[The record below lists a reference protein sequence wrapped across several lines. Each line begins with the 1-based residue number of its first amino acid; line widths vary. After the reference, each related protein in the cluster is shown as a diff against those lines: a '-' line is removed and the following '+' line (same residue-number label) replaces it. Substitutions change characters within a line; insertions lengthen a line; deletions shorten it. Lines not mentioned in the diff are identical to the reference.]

1 MVSNSPSE
9 PSNLVSKS
17 TNQLN
22 STEKDKTT
30 NAIPRKGASPSDVAS
45 GHISQTRNPKTDT
58 TDDLCE
64 QLRNDEETHSNHN
77 GYSFEDEQSYDI
89 CGGNN
94 QISEYDEDE
103 HYDDSADN
111 YGGGIR
117 ERSLL
122 CPILEEDG
130 ESTAS
135 TSSLAASSLTNSM
148 TRPKYV
154 ASVSKY
160 DEPSSQQNDN
170 ENERNKV
177 IPQEN
182 CELLNTENASVAA
195 GEVQDGHYFI
205 RMLENEIF
213 KFEELI
219 CDFEDLG
226 EIDSLSNTSCTD
238 GSTIST
244 SIPED
249 VRDSILAAVGK
260 AKLLMSQKMVQFRG
274 LCDKNIAAMDPNAE
288 PDPYVPTPDDLAG
301 FWDMVYIQVEHIHFL
316 FAELRELRS
325 NGWKRPEP
333 VSKKTAEPSS
343 ISPSKRGVSV
353 TKKKKPIRP
362 SSARVPGKKPESTN
376 GNDDPNASNESG
388 TNKEEA
394 SNKKSEAAK
403 ARDEARKK
411 MMAERKKKMLE
422 LKQKAKD
429 GGADNKQNDDTFVV
443 I

>member
-1 MVSNSPSE
+1 M
-9 PSNLVSKS
+9 SKS

-45 GHISQTRNPKTDT
+45 GNISQTRNPKTDT
-58 TDDLCE
+58 SDDLCE

-160 DEPSSQQNDN
+160 DESSAQQNDN
-170 ENERNKV
+170 ENERNNR
-177 IPQEN
+177 I
-182 CELLNTENASVAA
+182 AA
-195 GEVQDGHYFI
+195 GPRTRSDI
-205 RMLENEIF
+205 R
-213 KFEELI
+213 
-219 CDFEDLG
+219 
-226 EIDSLSNTSCTD
+226 
-238 GSTIST
+238 
-244 SIPED
+244 
-249 VRDSILAAVGK
+249 
-260 AKLLMSQKMVQFRG
+260 LL
-274 LCDKNIAAMDPNAE
+274 
-288 PDPYVPTPDDLAG
+288 
-301 FWDMVYIQVEHIHFL
+301 
-316 FAELRELRS
+316 
-325 NGWKRPEP
+325 
-333 VSKKTAEPSS
+333 
-343 ISPSKRGVSV
+343 
-353 TKKKKPIRP
+353 
-362 SSARVPGKKPESTN
+362 
-376 GNDDPNASNESG
+376 
-388 TNKEEA
+388 
-394 SNKKSEAAK
+394 
-403 ARDEARKK
+403 
-411 MMAERKKKMLE
+411 
-422 LKQKAKD
+422 
-429 GGADNKQNDDTFVV
+429 
-443 I
+443 

>member
-1 MVSNSPSE
+1 M
-9 PSNLVSKS
+9 SKS

-30 NAIPRKGASPSDVAS
+30 NVIPPKGASDVAS
-45 GHISQTRNPKTDT
+45 GYTSQNPKTDT

-64 QLRNDEETHSNHN
+64 QLRNDEETNSNHN

-182 CELLNTENASVAA
+182 SELLNTENAIVAA
-195 GEVQDGHYFI
+195 GEEQDGHYFI

-274 LCDKNIAAMDPNAE
+274 LCDKNIAAKDPNAE
-288 PDPYVPTPDDLAG
+288 PDPYTPTPDDLAG

-333 VSKKTAEPSS
+333 VSKKTVEQSS
-343 ISPSKRGVSV
+343 ISPSKRVASV

-362 SSARVPGKKPESTN
+362 SSARLPGKKPESTN
-376 GNDDPNASNESG
+376 GNDDPNASNES
-388 TNKEEA
+388 EEA